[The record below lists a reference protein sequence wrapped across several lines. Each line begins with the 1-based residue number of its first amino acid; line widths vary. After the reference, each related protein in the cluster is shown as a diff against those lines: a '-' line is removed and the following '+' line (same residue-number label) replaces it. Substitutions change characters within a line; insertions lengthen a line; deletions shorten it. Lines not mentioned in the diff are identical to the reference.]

1 MARHAL
7 IQTKLGRRAEPTMP
21 AMTLSAGLLHA
32 ATDMWT
38 RVKTASV
45 QTDRQTAR
53 FAPTARSMLAK
64 IAPQTVG
71 EDAIR
76 TGCAWHTEQF
86 AHLLAE
92 SKVFGGK
99 ISLAKMHL
107 PNVRVAVLA
116 IKMRAYTLSKLQPAT
131 TRAKQLV
138 GTQTVRNETIR
149 IGPDG
154 QMAARVIGLTSV
166 QTAKM

>member
-1 MARHAL
+1 MMC
-7 IQTKLGRRAEPTMP
+7 GRRAEPTMP
-21 AMTLSAGLLHA
+21 AMPLRAGLLHA

-76 TGCAWHTEQF
+76 PGCVWHTEQR
-86 AHLLAE
+86 ARLPAE

-99 ISLAKMHL
+99 ILLAQMHL
-107 PNVRVAVLA
+107 PYVRVPVA
-116 IKMRAYTLSKLQPAT
+116 IVS
-131 TRAKQLV
+131 
-138 GTQTVRNETIR
+138 
-149 IGPDG
+149 
-154 QMAARVIGLTSV
+154 
-166 QTAKM
+166 